1 MMDPESFFARYPVFT
16 ADEFAEH
23 HRQMGSGH
31 SATRQSVLAHHE
43 SRGRIVRL
51 RRGLYMTVP
60 PGSDPATISVDPY
73 LVASRMAPD
82 AVLAYH
88 TALEL
93 HGYAHSVF
101 EQYQYLTRT
110 SSRPAKVRSFSF
122 QPVRVPKALDHDHR
136 MGVRVVDRLG
146 LDVRVT
152 TLERTCVDVLDRL
165 DLSGGLEEVWRS
177 LESVPYFDL
186 DELVEYAL
194 RLGSAT
200 TVAKVGYFLE
210 MHASRLAVQPVHLET
225 LRRQR
230 PKSPHY
236 IERAATKANRMV
248 STWNIVVPLELAEQT
263 WKEVG

>member
-1 MMDPESFFARYPVFT
+1 MMDAESFFARHPVFT
-16 ADEFAEH
+16 TDEFATH

-31 SATRQSVLAHHE
+31 DATRQSVLAHHQA
-43 SRGRIVRL
+43 RGRIVRL
-51 RRGLYMTVP
+51 RRGLYATVP
-60 PGSDPATISVDPY
+60 PGHDPATAPVDPY

-101 EQYQYLTRT
+101 EQYHYLTRT
-110 SSRPAKVRSFSF
+110 SSRPARIRSFSF
-122 QPVRVPKALDHDHR
+122 QPVRVPKPLDRDHL
-136 MGVRVVDRLG
+136 MGVRIVDRLG

-165 DLSGGLEEVWRS
+165 DLAGGLEEVWRS

-186 DELVEYAL
+186 DELVDYAL
-194 RLGSAT
+194 KLGPAT
-200 TVAKVGYFLE
+200 TIAKVGYFLE
-210 MHASRLAVQPVHLET
+210 MHASPLAVQPIHLEA
-225 LRRQR
+225 LRRRR

-236 IERAATKANRMV
+236 INRAATRANRMI
-248 STWNIVVPLELAEQT
+248 SAWNIVVPLELAEQT